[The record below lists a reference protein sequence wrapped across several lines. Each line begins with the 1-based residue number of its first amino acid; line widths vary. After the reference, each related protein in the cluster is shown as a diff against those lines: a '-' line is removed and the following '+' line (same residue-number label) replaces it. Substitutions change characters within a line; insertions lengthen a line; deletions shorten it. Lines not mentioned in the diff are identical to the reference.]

1 MNSITAERALGG
13 DCGFLTAN
21 LYCKSLF
28 GEAALANLSI
38 ELVEGISDEKPK
50 VLTGHIRIRAKSQGM
65 ALSLG
70 DKIGAAQK
78 KKKPKKTVEKTE
90 EVKNDSV
97 SAGSLITVN

>member
-1 MNSITAERALGG
+1 
-13 DCGFLTAN
+13 LTAN

-38 ELVEGISDEKPK
+38 ELVEGISEEKPK

-78 KKKPKKTVEKTE
+78 KKRVKKAVSSGPVEKAAG
-90 EVKNDSV
+90 DV
-97 SAGSLITVN
+97 SASNLITVS